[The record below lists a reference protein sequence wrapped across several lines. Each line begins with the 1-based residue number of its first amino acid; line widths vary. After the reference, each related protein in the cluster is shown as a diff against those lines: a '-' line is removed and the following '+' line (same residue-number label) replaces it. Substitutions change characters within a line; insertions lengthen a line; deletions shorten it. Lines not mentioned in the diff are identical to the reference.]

1 MKLIIRKL
9 RKNKMEE
16 KKETI
21 MFTYNNKNYKFVKT
35 MHFPSDHLEQIDFIN
50 DCYKWA
56 GVKNR
61 KKVTNKIMTVEGWNF
76 FCGFVA

>member
-1 MKLIIRKL
+1 MQ
-9 RKNKMEE
+9 E

-21 MFTYNNKNYKFVKT
+21 MFTYNNRNYKFVKT
-35 MHFPSDHLEQIDFIN
+35 MHFPSDHFEQIDFIN

-76 FCGFVA
+76 FCSFEA

>member
-1 MKLIIRKL
+1 M
-9 RKNKMEE
+9 
-16 KKETI
+16 KKEEMI
-21 MFTYNNKNYKFVKT
+21 MFTYNNKNYKFVKA
-35 MHFPSDHLEQIDFIN
+35 MHFPADHFEQIDFIN
-50 DCYKWA
+50 DCYKKA